1 MGFIDIEVTKSL
13 KRRSQEP
20 LAEINLETIS
30 KHVEADRQKR
40 PVRLLP
46 RKFFL

>member
-20 LAEINLETIS
+20 LAEIDIEAIN
-30 KHVEADRQKR
+30 KHVDRQKR

-46 RKFFL
+46 RKLFL